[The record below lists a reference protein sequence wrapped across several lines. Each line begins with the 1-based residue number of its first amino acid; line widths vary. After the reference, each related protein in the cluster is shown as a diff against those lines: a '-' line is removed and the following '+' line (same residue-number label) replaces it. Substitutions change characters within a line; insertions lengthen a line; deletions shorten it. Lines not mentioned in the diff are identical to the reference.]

1 MYDAINTLGI
11 DDRFLDLMPR
21 VLGSVKEYLSS
32 DAIDTE
38 LHKGGLI
45 KIIKNSFVVFNE

>member
-1 MYDAINTLGI
+1 
-11 DDRFLDLMPR
+11 MPR

-45 KIIKNSFVVFNE
+45 KIIKNSFVVFNEWQIYFSNIW